1 MTVIITY
8 LTSINLILQF
18 IFNGLQLFFS
28 FTSYIEPQTV
38 TPYMLIALE
47 FILLLSQIA
56 LITQMYEWLTIY
68 CIITFQKHK
77 SLGEIM
83 YKLNTKGIHT
93 FRMLEVVNFVIYLT
107 LVVIM
112 FVLKGIGDYYWL
124 ESPTYILRH
133 GTKQFTF
140 IALTDY
146 IPSVLLIAIFSALVY
161 QMRHYHYFEW

>member
-1 MTVIITY
+1 
-8 LTSINLILQF
+8 
-18 IFNGLQLFFS
+18 
-28 FTSYIEPQTV
+28 
-38 TPYMLIALE
+38 
-47 FILLLSQIA
+47 
-56 LITQMYEWLTIY
+56 
-68 CIITFQKHK
+68 
-77 SLGEIM
+77 M

-161 QMRHYHYFEW
+161 